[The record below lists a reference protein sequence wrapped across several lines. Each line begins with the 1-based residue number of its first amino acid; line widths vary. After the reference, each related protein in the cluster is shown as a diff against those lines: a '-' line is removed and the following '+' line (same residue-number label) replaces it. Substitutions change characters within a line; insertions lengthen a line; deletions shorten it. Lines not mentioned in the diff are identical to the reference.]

1 MLMKISLAFSSTL
14 KMSFYSDDTH
24 LMRSAL
30 MSGLYP
36 IHTGRQ
42 HSVLWPEEPRGLK
55 TSLTLLPRQ
64 LNSKY
69 FCIEDIARLL
79 QEEGYA
85 THMVGK
91 WHLGFCCQE
100 MLPTSRLDKTNYD
113 ESERWPAFQKYLEQS
128 RFCNW
133 IISGDLILFTAT
145 TLAVSTTSTTQGGA
159 LVNLKYKQ

>member
-1 MLMKISLAFSSTL
+1 MLMRISLAFSSTL
-14 KMSFYSDDTH
+14 EMSFYSDDTH

-42 HSVLWPEEPRGLK
+42 HSVLWPEEPRGLR

-128 RFCNW
+128 RFCN
-133 IISGDLILFTAT
+133 
-145 TLAVSTTSTTQGGA
+145 
-159 LVNLKYKQ
+159 

>member
-42 HSVLWPEEPRGLK
+42 HSVLWPEEPRGLR

-100 MLPTSRLDKTNYD
+100 MLPTSRFDKTNHD
-113 ESERWPAFQKYLEQS
+113 ESERWSAFQKRFGTVKVLQLNYFRGFDTFYGYYTGSEHYFNHTRWSTCQS
-128 RFCNW
+128 K
-133 IISGDLILFTAT
+133 I
-145 TLAVSTTSTTQGGA
+145 
-159 LVNLKYKQ
+159 